1 MYCSIKFTFGH
12 YFAYLSNFF
21 TSFFALSVHRNVF
34 VFFSFLM
41 MSLVE
46 RLVTFAVEE
55 FAVAARQEVCNRL
68 RASSLSEV

>member
-34 VFFSFLM
+34 CLFLI
-41 MSLVE
+41 SDD
-46 RLVTFAVEE
+46 VTCR
-55 FAVAARQEVCNRL
+55 AARDVRCGGVCCGYEARGL
-68 RASSLSEV
+68 